1 MRLVVFCDRKYIPLL
16 PRFKKFFKPALI
28 EPHFYAMDKDWDLKR
43 EKSFQNAL
51 SRSDE
56 YLVIGDR
63 HTLNQSW
70 LIYLIAHIHTQKKG
84 IRRMIF
90 FMRGSTSHL
99 PAWMKEFNIVKTI
112 PRLLKVW
119 KKGMSQWTRHANK
132 EIAAKKIKELGSYL
146 TVTDFFMAAGEGD
159 LFLFSLYL
167 EAGFSP
173 NAVDKEGVP
182 ILCHVIRKDYVQ
194 LIPRLL
200 FWGADVNMI
209 AHDRANTPIME
220 AASKGM
226 VDIVSLLIEKGA
238 GMNHASKNG
247 QTALILAV
255 GNGQIETAQLL
266 LESGADI
273 APRDQLGMDARKY
286 AELYGYE
293 ELLDTIER
301 MSRQ

>member
-1 MRLVVFCDRKYIPLL
+1 
-16 PRFKKFFKPALI
+16 
-28 EPHFYAMDKDWDLKR
+28 MDKNWDLKR
-43 EKSFQNAL
+43 EKSIQNAL
-51 SRSDE
+51 NRSDE
-56 YLVIGDR
+56 YLIIGDK
-63 HTLNQSW
+63 HTLNHSW
-70 LIYLIAHIHTQKKG
+70 LVYLVAHVHTQKKG
-84 IRRMIF
+84 IRRILF
-90 FMRGSTSHL
+90 FMRGATDRL

-112 PRLLKVW
+112 PSLLRVW
-119 KKGMSQWTRHANK
+119 EKGMKQWTRHANK
-132 EIAAKKIKELGSYL
+132 EIAAHKIKELGSYL
-146 TVTDFFMAAGEGD
+146 TVTDFFLAASEGD

-167 EAGFSP
+167 ETGFSP

-200 FWGADVNMI
+200 FWGADVNMV

-226 VDIVSLLIEKGA
+226 VDVVSLLIEKGA
-238 GMNHASKNG
+238 GMNHTSKNG

-273 APRDQLGMDARKY
+273 RPKDQLGMDARKY
-286 AELYGYE
+286 AELYGYQ
-293 ELLDTIER
+293 ELLDTIDR
-301 MSRQ
+301 MSR